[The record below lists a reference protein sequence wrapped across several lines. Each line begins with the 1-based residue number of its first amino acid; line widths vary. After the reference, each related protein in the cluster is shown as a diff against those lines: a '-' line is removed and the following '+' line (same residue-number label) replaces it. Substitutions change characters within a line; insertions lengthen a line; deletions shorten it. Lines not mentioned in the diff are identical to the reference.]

1 MNRKMA
7 TSIAAALASGALV
20 AGAVPALA
28 AVTNNSPALKASI
41 HIVSPDK
48 ISARGAAVTLTFDVK
63 CPVGAYAQ
71 LQIMVTERS
80 GNGLATGSSYL
91 NPPCDGVKHSL
102 PLYLQPTGKAWVV
115 GSASVSADLYLY
127 TDAYGSKD
135 LPAFGTVKFV
145 K

>member
-1 MNRKMA
+1 MNKKMA
-7 TSIAAALASGALV
+7 TSIGAALAGGALI

-41 HIVSPDK
+41 HIGSPDK

-63 CPVGAYAQ
+63 CPVGTFAQ
-71 LQIMVTERS
+71 LQFVVTERS
-80 GNGLATGSSYL
+80 GNGLATGSGY
-91 NPPCDGVKHSL
+91 PTPVCDGVKHTLAVYTQAS
-102 PLYLQPTGKAWVV
+102 GKPWVV

-127 TDAYGSKD
+127 NDTYGSKD